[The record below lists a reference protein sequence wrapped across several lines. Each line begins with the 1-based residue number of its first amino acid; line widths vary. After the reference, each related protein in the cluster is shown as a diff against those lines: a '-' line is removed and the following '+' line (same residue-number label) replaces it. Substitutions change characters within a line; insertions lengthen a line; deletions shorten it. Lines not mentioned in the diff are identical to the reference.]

1 MATELEQFVEANKTR
16 LAEVNASNPPL
27 YSAIS
32 LALDYLNKNYFGGTS
47 EIKVELPSVAPQIT
61 ETPSIQVAFE
71 LRLFTEQEIK
81 DLIQKNG
88 WDNDTF
94 KMTKIKVA
102 NDIESENFQRLAF
115 QLGAYWVGSE
125 KYDIKKKKKVYFV
138 EDNGELAFN
147 TNVDT
152 FEAYPEYTTIEYDVI
167 FADLLPQAK
176 TTQTNDRIFTDS
188 ELEKLIFDNVW
199 TGLDFKEIK
208 IELKTNIEKT
218 NFVNFIKKLVG
229 GQATYIDISDGN
241 YFYSDEDV
249 VIYNGKFENNFNL
262 NPYQQLFYNQIFED
276 LLKTQGKTTE
286 VLPTFWDKAICT
298 SSSKIHRG
306 VDYDFLI
313 KSLSSKRRSKD
324 MKFEIARAFGD
335 VCFVMKNT
343 KSYSEAIDFYE
354 KNNLTAPTTE
364 YIYRYTFD
372 PKVAEIFDKKG
383 FDAFDISQYSD
394 LNDKEWVN
402 ELVFPMFE
410 QQLKID
416 PIVDELIEYYNEKI
430 GQPSTQQT
438 TLTRGTPLTQPSTSN
453 FQFNVGEQVKILDK
467 DGYFRLA
474 SEAFKELKFENTTE
488 NRFKGN
494 EGDIGLI
501 EATYQ
506 FIDDNKVTGT
516 AYKITMITGK
526 DFGKEF
532 LFDEK
537 YLELVQA
544 QPQQPSNFAFN
555 IGDKVSINELSFMLY
570 SFKGLMKKIG
580 LDESKID
587 STYKPSLGEM
597 GVIVVRNNDQGFEED
612 IYGVELTNG
621 KQILVK
627 ENGLYLE
634 DSVIEVGDWVEI
646 IDVNLLVGVPINSVG
661 VVEKFDNIGDPY
673 IKWIDLVGEDGYF
686 KLDRFKVV
694 KKQSD
699 VLFEVGDIIKLK
711 EDVTFSSV
719 KKGAVAVVT
728 GIGISN
734 GRIQVKFD
742 WGDTDSNKKFV
753 GRNKMSDEW
762 WEGYFELAMSNKL
775 QEKIV
780 QDVID
785 SAKTQATS
793 PVGLIKPDDT
803 IQKTEENEDE
813 DFEDLAN
820 QLEDLD
826 F

>member
-115 QLGAYWVGSE
+115 KLGAFWVGSE

-138 EDNGELAFN
+138 EDDGQLAFN

-152 FEAYPEYTTIEYDVI
+152 FESYTEYTTIEYDVI
-167 FADLLPQAK
+167 FAELLPQAK
-176 TTQTNDRIFTDS
+176 TTQANERIFTDS
-188 ELEKLIFDNVW
+188 ELEKQIFEEVW
-199 TGLDFKEIK
+199 TELDFTEIK
-208 IELKTNIEKT
+208 IELTTDVQKT
-218 NFVNFIKKLVG
+218 NFLNLIKKLDEDSFK
-229 GQATYIDISDGN
+229 YIGIESGGN
-241 YFYSDEDV
+241 YFYSDEDL
-249 VIYNGKFENNFNL
+249 VIFND
-262 NPYQQLFYNQIFED
+262 NKQKDFNESPYQQLFYNQIFED
-276 LLKTQGKTTE
+276 LLKTQANTTQTS
-286 VLPTFWDKAICT
+286 PTFWDKAFC
-298 SSSKIHRG
+298 SKDWATKI
-306 VDYDFLI
+306 DFNYLI
-313 KSLSSKRRSKD
+313 KALKSNRRSKD
-324 MKFEIARAFGD
+324 MKVEIARAFGEI
-335 VCFVMKNT
+335 CYLMENT
-343 KSYSEAIDFYE
+343 KEYLEAIDYYV
-354 KNNLTAPTTE
+354 NNTSVTK
-364 YIYRYTFD
+364 YIYRYQFD
-372 PKVAEIFDKKG
+372 PKVKEIFDKNG
-383 FDAFDISQYSD
+383 FDEYDVIQFSD
-394 LNDKEWVN
+394 LSPTDWTMS
-402 ELVFPMFE
+402 LVFPMFE
-410 QQLKID
+410 QALKID
-416 PIVDELIEYYNEKI
+416 PIVDKLIEYYNEKI
-430 GQPSTQQT
+430 GQPVTQET
-438 TLTRGTPLTQPSTSN
+438 TLTRGTPLTQPSASN
-453 FQFNVGEQVKILDK
+453 FKFKVGEQVKILET
-467 DGYFRLA
+467 DGYYPTNI
-474 SEAFKELKFENTTE
+474 EAFKELNFSNPLQ
-488 NRFKGN
+488 NYFN
-494 EGDIGLI
+494 GDVDDIAFI

-506 FIDDNKVTGT
+506 VDSQNKRRN
-516 AYKITMITGK
+516 AYKVQMITGQ
-526 DFGKEF
+526 DVGKEF
-532 LFDEK
+532 LFDER

-544 QPQQPSNFAFN
+544 QTQQPTNFAFN
-555 IGDKVSINELSFMLY
+555 IGDKVSINELSSMLY
-570 SFKGLMKKIG
+570 SFNGLMNKIG
-580 LDESKID
+580 LDKSKID

-597 GVIVVRNNDQGFEED
+597 GVIVVRNDDQGFEEN

-646 IDVNLLVGVPINSVG
+646 VDVNLLVGVPIDSVG

-699 VLFEVGDIIKLK
+699 VLFKVGDIIKLK

-728 GIGISN
+728 GISISN
-734 GRIQVKFD
+734 SRIQVKFN
-742 WGDTDSNKKFV
+742 WGASDSNKKLV

-762 WEGYFELAMSNKL
+762 WEGYFELAVSN
-775 QEKIV
+775 ETIDKIA
-780 QDVID
+780 QDVFEKMKNETTTP
-785 SAKTQATS
+785 AKKT
-793 PVGLIKPDDT
+793 
-803 IQKTEENEDE
+803 TEEVDEEANDE

>member
-1 MATELEQFVEANKTR
+1 MATKLEQFVEANKTR

-47 EIKVELPSVAPQIT
+47 EIKVELPSEAPQIT
-61 ETPSIQVAFE
+61 QTPSVQVAFE

-115 QLGAYWVGSE
+115 LLGSFWVGSE

-138 EDNGELAFN
+138 EDDGQLAFN

-152 FEAYPEYTTIEYDVI
+152 FESYTEYTTIEYDVI

-176 TTQTNDRIFTDS
+176 TTQTNERIFTDS

-199 TGLDFKEIK
+199 TFQDFMEIK
-208 IELKTNIEKT
+208 IELKTDVQKENFT
-218 NFVNFIKKLVG
+218 NLIRKLVG
-229 GQATYIDISDGN
+229 GKDTYISSYQDGN
-241 YFYSDEDV
+241 YFYSDEDL
-249 VIYNGKFENNFNL
+249 VIFDGNSENNFNL
-262 NPYQQLFYNQIFED
+262 NPYQKLFYNQIFED
-276 LLKTQGKTTE
+276 LLKTESSITETT
-286 VLPTFWDKAICT
+286 PTFWDKAFCSNNWAT
-298 SSSKIHRG
+298 KI
-306 VDYDFLI
+306 DYNYLMKAL
-313 KSLSSKRRSKD
+313 KSNRRSKD
-324 MKFEIARAFGD
+324 MKVEIARAFGEI
-335 VCFVMKNT
+335 CYLMENT
-343 KSYSEAIDFYE
+343 KEYLEAIDYYV
-354 KNNLTAPTTE
+354 NNTSVTK
-364 YIYRYTFD
+364 YIYRYQFD
-372 PKVAEIFDKKG
+372 PKVKEIFDKNG
-383 FDAFDISQYSD
+383 FDEYDVIQFSD
-394 LNDKEWVN
+394 LSPTDWTMS
-402 ELVFPMFE
+402 LVFPMFE
-410 QQLKID
+410 QALKID
-416 PIVDELIEYYNEKI
+416 PIVDKLIEYYNEKI

-438 TLTRGTPLTQPSTSN
+438 TLTRGTPPTQPSTSN

-544 QPQQPSNFAFN
+544 QTQQPTNYAFN
-555 IGDKVSINELSFMLY
+555 IGDKVSINELSSMLY

-621 KQILVK
+621 KQILIK

-634 DSVIEVGDWVEI
+634 DLVIEVGDWVEI
-646 IDVNLLVGVPINSVG
+646 VDVDLLVGVPIDSVG
-661 VVEKFDNIGDPY
+661 VVEKFDASGDPF
-673 IKWIDLVGEDGYF
+673 IKWVDIVGEDGYF

-694 KKQSD
+694 KKKSD
-699 VLFEVGDIIKLK
+699 VLFKVGDIIKLK

-742 WGDTDSNKKFV
+742 WGDTDSNKKLV

-762 WEGYFELAMSNKL
+762 WEGYFELAVSNETLDKIAKDVV
-775 QEKIV
+775 EKM
-780 QDVID
+780 
-785 SAKTQATS
+785 
-793 PVGLIKPDDT
+793 
-803 IQKTEENEDE
+803 KTETTTPAVKTTEEVDDE